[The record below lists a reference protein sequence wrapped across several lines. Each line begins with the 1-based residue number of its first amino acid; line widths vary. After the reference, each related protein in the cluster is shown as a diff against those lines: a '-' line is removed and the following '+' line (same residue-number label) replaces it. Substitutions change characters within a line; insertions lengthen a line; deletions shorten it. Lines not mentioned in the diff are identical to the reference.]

1 MQTGAR
7 VTGHR
12 PVVRVNDGFEEAHE
26 NYGQALKSLAVP
38 TKTLFVT

>member
-1 MQTGAR
+1 MQAGFL
-7 VTGHR
+7 VTGNCT
-12 PVVRVNDGFEEAHE
+12 VVRINDGFEQAHE